1 MESYPRL
8 NNTRF
13 RFQTFGKELVNDFV
27 IKIKIRRKRR
37 FNTERQGNLF
47 RSFAGAFNASEVWDY
62 GREEEGEGGERIEAE
77 TVTAGPS

>member
-8 NNTRF
+8 NNPRF

-27 IKIKIRRKRR
+27 IKIRRKRR

-47 RSFAGAFNASEVWDY
+47 RSIDGALNGSGVWHY
-62 GREEEGEGGERIEAE
+62 GREGGEGEGGERIEA
-77 TVTAGPS
+77 GPS